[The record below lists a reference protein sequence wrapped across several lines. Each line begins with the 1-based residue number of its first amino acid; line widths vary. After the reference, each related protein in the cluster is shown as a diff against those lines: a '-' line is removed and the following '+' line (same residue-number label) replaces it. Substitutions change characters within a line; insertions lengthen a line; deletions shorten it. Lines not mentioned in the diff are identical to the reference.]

1 MHTHAKR
8 EEAVGPPV
16 CVIEW
21 DTCIEHWESYG
32 CLLVMDIAWLL
43 LVILLCLRN
52 YNFQG
57 RVPSPH
63 WMIPYSPE
71 FLLYVAYL
79 ESWTVK
85 CGLLWL
91 CLWSKE
97 RGDMVTLHSI
107 IPKLGYG
114 GHLVTVLS
122 ILLICLLGSQ
132 RRQDPHQ
139 WVVSSLCWH
148 CLSLSSSLLLAMSLL
163 SVS

>member
-1 MHTHAKR
+1 
-8 EEAVGPPV
+8 
-16 CVIEW
+16 
-21 DTCIEHWESYG
+21 
-32 CLLVMDIAWLL
+32 
-43 LVILLCLRN
+43 
-52 YNFQG
+52 
-57 RVPSPH
+57 
-63 WMIPYSPE
+63 
-71 FLLYVAYL
+71 
-79 ESWTVK
+79 
-85 CGLLWL
+85 
-91 CLWSKE
+91 
-97 RGDMVTLHSI
+97 MVTLHSI